1 MRKILIQITAA
12 SLILLSFSSP
22 LIPVTGS
29 KELSK
34 RQPTH
39 PPRLATWGDPLH
51 SLPNEADRISQVEV
65 PGHFSYKV
73 VEQPQGN
80 DAFVSHKP
88 GTLTHF
94 RLAAQYGTVGLIA
107 HNSLAGGT
115 FFDLKL
121 GEIINV
127 IYQNQN
133 KVSFQIRS
141 IRSFQALSPNR
152 TDSIFIDLE
161 NGSRY
166 TASDLFLEIYGAD
179 ASLVFQT
186 CLERNGLRTW
196 GRFFILAD
204 QIPYKYPFE
213 TLPSE
218 FAQTQTFQTLTMK

>member
-1 MRKILIQITAA
+1 MRKILIHITVA

-29 KELSK
+29 QELSQQ
-34 RQPTH
+34 QPVR
-39 PPRLATWGDPLH
+39 PSELASWGYPLH

-65 PGHFSYKV
+65 PGHLSYKV

-80 DAFVSHKP
+80 DAFISHKP
-88 GTLTHF
+88 VTLTHF
-94 RLAAQYGTVGLIA
+94 RLAAHYGTIGLIA
-107 HNSLAGGT
+107 HNSLAGAA

-121 GEIINV
+121 GELINV
-127 IYQNQN
+127 IYQSQN

-141 IRSFQALSPNR
+141 IRSFQALSPSR
-152 TDSIFIDLE
+152 TDSVFIDLE

-196 GRFFILAD
+196 GRFFVLAD
-204 QIPYKYPFE
+204 QIPHKYHFE

-218 FAQTQTFQTLTMK
+218 FAQTQTFRTLTMK